1 MTIYVDSV
9 FIPATVKG
17 HKANWC
23 HLATDQ
29 YDSAELHPFALR
41 IGLKRAYFQYKS
53 KLSKGSVAPPWMWH
67 YDVVETVRDKAIAAG
82 AVVLPG
88 WELGP
93 IMSAKRALY
102 DALSEVDRAAEEAH
116 WKAIALGTETWE
128 QAGLF

>member
-17 HKANWC
+17 HKAKWC
-23 HLATDQ
+23 HLVTDQ
-29 YDSAELHPFALR
+29 YDSAELHPFAQR
-41 IGLKRAYFQYKS
+41 IGLKRSYFQYMA

-67 YDVVETVRDKAIAAG
+67 YDVVESMRDKAIAAG
-82 AVVLPG
+82 AVELPG
-88 WELGP
+88 WELGS
-93 IMSAKRALY
+93 IMDAKRALFN
-102 DALSEVDRAAEEAH
+102 ALSEVDKLAEKDR